1 MSEVNDIHIIM
12 VEILEDGRARVQQQS
27 IFAGRMPKGATR
39 PPPQVMRPSTGEEF
53 VSHEV
58 AARQVE
64 EVATAVAS
72 MVQSRPEAH
81 LAAALLG
88 ATRRGKA

>member
-1 MSEVNDIHIIM
+1 MSEVNDIIM
-12 VEILEDGRARVQQQS
+12 VEIREDGRARVQQQS
-27 IFAGRMPKGATR
+27 IFVGRMPKGATR

-64 EVATAVAS
+64 EAATAVAS
-72 MVQSRPEAH
+72 MVQPEAH

-88 ATRRGKA
+88 ATRRGK